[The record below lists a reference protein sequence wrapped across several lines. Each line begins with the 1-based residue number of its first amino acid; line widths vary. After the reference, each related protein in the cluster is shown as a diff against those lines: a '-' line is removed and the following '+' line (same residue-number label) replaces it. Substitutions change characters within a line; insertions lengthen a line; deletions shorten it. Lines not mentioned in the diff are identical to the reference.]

1 MCLRAGGL
9 TNHEHPIRADPEQNR
24 AGRVPDNGNM
34 ETILVFALGGV
45 SAAAAV
51 IILVLLLRKASTDA
65 PRTLQTVTMAERVRA
80 VGKLVGLEVHAK
92 EIATSKQG
100 WAWLPPILLSQAKI
114 AMIFHF
120 EKQYAVDLA
129 RVSERD
135 VEELGPGRFRVTL
148 PPVEGALR
156 LTDVTPYD
164 IQAGRLFAML
174 DVIQMTAERQ
184 KMLIGD
190 AQHQA
195 AELFDSSDTKY
206 VGEAKRSIEQHLR
219 SLFRLVDADVEIGWS
234 AGDTAER
241 PKLDVELAGA

>member
-1 MCLRAGGL
+1 MA
-9 TNHEHPIRADPEQNR
+9 
-24 AGRVPDNGNM
+24 
-34 ETILVFALGGV
+34 ETLLIFALGAI
-45 SAAAAV
+45 SAAAIVV
-51 IILVLLLRKASTDA
+51 ILFLLLRKAGKEA

-120 EKQYAVDLA
+120 EKQYAVDLG
-129 RVSERD
+129 RVSQEHI
-135 VEELGPGRFRVTL
+135 EEVAPGRFRLTL
-148 PPVEGALR
+148 PEVDGSLR

-184 KMLIGD
+184 KLLIDD

-195 AELFDSSDTKY
+195 AELFDASDAKY
-206 VGEAKRSIEQHLR
+206 IGEAKRSIEQHLR
-219 SLFRLVDADVEIGWS
+219 SLFRLVDADVQIVWPAQE
-234 AGDTAER
+234 ATVRKR
-241 PKLDVELAGA
+241 PKLDVDLPATAGAR

>member
-1 MCLRAGGL
+1 MA
-9 TNHEHPIRADPEQNR
+9 
-24 AGRVPDNGNM
+24 
-34 ETILVFALGGV
+34 ETLLIFALGAI
-45 SAAAAV
+45 SAAAIVV
-51 IILVLLLRKASTDA
+51 ILFLLLRKAGKEA

-120 EKQYAVDLA
+120 EKQYAVDLG
-129 RVSERD
+129 RVSQEHI
-135 VEELGPGRFRVTL
+135 EEVAPGRFRLTL
-148 PPVEGALR
+148 PEVDGSLR

-184 KMLIGD
+184 KLLIDD

-195 AELFDSSDTKY
+195 AELFDASDAKY
-206 VGEAKRSIEQHLR
+206 IGEAKRSIEQHLR
-219 SLFRLVDADVEIGWS
+219 SLFRLVDADVQIVWPAQE
-234 AGDTAER
+234 ATVRER
-241 PKLDVELAGA
+241 PKLDVELAAAN